1 MSNNEKRNG
10 EIVAAAAAAA
20 GQISN
25 VLTTGTST
33 PALVAQ
39 ALSGKTSIPDQEGF
53 YCRLTA
59 KDVHMWGIQR
69 DLGGPSFELI

>member
-39 ALSGKTSIPDQEGF
+39 ALSGKTIPDQEGSLAATLPTMIRSM
-53 YCRLTA
+53 YIC
-59 KDVHMWGIQR
+59 
-69 DLGGPSFELI
+69 GGYREI

>member
-39 ALSGKTSIPDQEGF
+39 ALSGIIAS
-53 YCRLTA
+53 
-59 KDVHMWGIQR
+59 KDAFNPVLAVEAYRVLRIR
-69 DLGGPSFELI
+69 DSLGNDSS

>member
-39 ALSGKTSIPDQEGF
+39 ALSGKTAIPDQEGF
-53 YCRLTA
+53 FCRHTA
-59 KDVHMWGIQR
+59 ND
-69 DLGGPSFELI
+69 DT

>member
-39 ALSGKTSIPDQEGF
+39 ALSGKDGYIYITLSK
-53 YCRLTA
+53 TKKA
-59 KDVHMWGIQR
+59 
-69 DLGGPSFELI
+69 SFAATLPTNDDDT